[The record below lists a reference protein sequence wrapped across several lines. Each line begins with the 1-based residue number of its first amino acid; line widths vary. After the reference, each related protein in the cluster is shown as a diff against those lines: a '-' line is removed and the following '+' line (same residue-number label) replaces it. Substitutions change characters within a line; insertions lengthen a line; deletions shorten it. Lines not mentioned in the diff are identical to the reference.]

1 MRAICIRK
9 RLLAARH
16 AGCHLFEAVEVKMNL
31 KSAVLILCGFASL
44 AVFAEPLEAMPDRI
58 VSVLPAGDRVIISDP
73 KGVMWIRDAKS
84 APESQWSPLKLPS
97 PTATIRRALCALD
110 GSGDCA
116 LLIDDKKTTTLG
128 FLRANAL
135 EVSAT
140 GQAASNLVGMLAP
153 NQISFTTADAT
164 GKRSVFV
171 YDLETGHASAIGA
184 IGQSE
189 TGLITNVNGRTQIL
203 AISEGRNAR
212 LLSEEKR
219 RPLRNLDFP
228 IFTRFGSLYAEKW
241 YSQAPYKM
249 GFSTFG
255 IGQWLINGDTLSP
268 EFFNVSTANNTEF
281 SAIPVSFTASANG
294 DIFAVYT
301 GKAGKRIGYLC
312 SENNAATPIYNF
324 GVIGTVASDESVSLV
339 ATGASSGVYATFSSP
354 HYGQRLVH
362 LDLGSRTLE
371 SIADRRCNGPT
382 ANVTALFHAQQPLP
396 PGWTST
402 QRTIKTQKG
411 TVLKASILSPSDG
424 PVKNVIVDVYGAYGQ
439 LRTFIRP
446 ADSVLAAME
455 SSGTALIVATVRGDG
470 DLGYEVAMA
479 SRTPNR
485 HRAVEDVVAIG
496 EYARNSFLGAGG
508 KVTVRGHSG
517 GGWLAFRA
525 ALERPDLFAGAIG
538 YAGAYIF
545 GDDPKIASGEFFG
558 PGDSLD
564 RLFPTEMLA
573 KQCTGQRYMFI
584 HAKDDPVA
592 SFAQATRF
600 RAMMTAAG
608 CKTDMVA
615 LEKGG
620 HNLIDASISDVL
632 QWGGSGVL
640 DYYTPL

>member
-9 RLLAARH
+9 RLLAARD
-16 AGCHLFEAVEVKMNL
+16 AGCHLLEAVEVKMNV
-31 KSAVLILCGFASL
+31 KSAVILLSGFVSL
-44 AVFAEPLEAMPDRI
+44 AGSAEPLEAMPDRI
-58 VSVLPAGDRVIISDP
+58 TSVLPAGDRVIIADP
-73 KGVMWIRDAKS
+73 KGVMWIRDVKS

-116 LLIDDKKTTTLG
+116 LLIDDKKATTLG

-135 EVSAT
+135 EVTAT
-140 GQAASNLVGMLAP
+140 GQTASNLVGILAP

-171 YDLETGHASAIGA
+171 YDLRTGHASAVGA
-184 IGQSE
+184 IEQSE
-189 TGLITNVNGRTQIL
+189 TGLLTKVNGTMQIL

-228 IFTRFGSLYAEKW
+228 IFTRFGSLYGEKW
-241 YSQAPYKM
+241 YSQTPSKIGAA
-249 GFSTFG
+249 TFG
-255 IGQWLINGDTLSP
+255 IGQWVVNGDKLSP
-268 EFFNVSTANNTEF
+268 EFLYISTANNAELM
-281 SAIPVSFTASANG
+281 AIPESFTSSANG

-312 SENNAATPIYNF
+312 SENNAATPTYNF
-324 GVIGTVASDESVSLV
+324 GVIGAIASDESVSLI
-339 ATGASSGVYATFSSP
+339 ATGPTSGVYATVTSP
-354 HYGQRLVH
+354 FHGQRLVH
-362 LDLGSRTLE
+362 FDLGSRTLE
-371 SIADRRCNGPT
+371 SIADRRCHGAPL
-382 ANVTALFHAQQPLP
+382 NVTSLFHAQQPLP
-396 PGWTST
+396 SGWTST
-402 QRTIKTQKG
+402 QRTIKTQHG
-411 TVLKASILSPSDG
+411 TVLNASILSPSDG

-446 ADSVLAAME
+446 ADSILAAMK
-455 SSGTALIVATVRGDG
+455 STGTALIVATIRGDG
-470 DLGYEVAMA
+470 DLGYEFAMA
-479 SRTPNR
+479 SKTPNR
-485 HRAVEDVVAIG
+485 QRAVEDVAAIG
-496 EYARNSFLGAGG
+496 EYARNRFLGARG
-508 KVTVRGHSG
+508 KVTVRGHSA
-517 GGWLAFRA
+517 GGWLAFHA

-545 GDDPKIASGEFFG
+545 GDDPKIASREFFG
-558 PGDSLD
+558 PGDSLE
-564 RLFPTEMLA
+564 RLFTSDMLA
-573 KQCTGQRYMFI
+573 KQCTGQRYMFV

-620 HNLIDASISDVL
+620 HNIIDASIPDVL
-632 QWGGSGVL
+632 QWGGPGVL
-640 DYYTPL
+640 AYYTPL